1 MNYNRPEL
9 LEHLSR
15 EYVLGT
21 LQGPARRRFVTLMRD
36 SRPIALAVAQWEQRI
51 AVMERTPVLI
61 QPPVTTWQGIEQ
73 RLFPRAQESKQA
85 SKQTSKQ
92 PRPSGGLSAVL
103 GWLTGRAAGGVLAGL
118 LLAVVLVKTVP
129 TTVGLE
135 PASEALPASYVGV
148 LSAQDSPPSVVVSS
162 KRHGK
167 LLTVK
172 VLRPIAVPEGRR
184 ATLWAVPK
192 DGAPFVVG
200 TVSPSGQTQIALP
213 AESEKLFF
221 SVGRV
226 AISLEASDGPAP
238 ATPSAFVLEGA
249 CVKVW

>member
-1 MNYNRPEL
+1 MNYDRPEL
-9 LEHLSR
+9 VEHLAR
-15 EYVLGT
+15 EYALGT
-21 LQGPARRRFVTLMRD
+21 LQGPARRRFVALMRD
-36 SRPIALAVAQWEQRI
+36 SRPIAAAVAQWEQRL
-51 AVMERTPVLI
+51 AVMERSPVLI

-73 RLFPRAQESKQA
+73 RLFPRTQA
-85 SKQTSKQ
+85 SQAPKS
-92 PRPSGGLSAVL
+92 SGVLGTVL
-103 GWLTGRAAGGVLAGL
+103 GWLSGRAAGGVLAGM

-135 PASEALPASYVGV
+135 TASEALPASYVGV
-148 LSAQDSPPSVVVSS
+148 LGAQAAPPSVVVSS

-184 ATLWAVPK
+184 ATLWAIPK

-221 SVGRV
+221 SVSRV
-226 AISLEASDGPAP
+226 AISLEAGDGPAP
-238 ATPSAFVLEGA
+238 TTPSAFVLEGA

>member
-1 MNYNRPEL
+1 MNYQRPEL
-9 LEHLSR
+9 VEHLAR

-36 SRPIALAVAQWEQRI
+36 SRPIAAAVAQWEQRF
-51 AVMERTPVLI
+51 AVMERAPVPI

-73 RLFPRAQESKQA
+73 RLFPRTQDTP
-85 SKQTSKQ
+85 QT
-92 PRPSGGLSAVL
+92 RAGGSQGGALGAVL
-103 GWLTGRAAGGVLAGL
+103 GWLTGRAIGGVLAGL

-129 TTVGLE
+129 TLVGLE

-148 LSAQDSPPSVVVSS
+148 LSAPSAPPSVVVSS

-172 VLRPIAVPEGRR
+172 ALRPLAVPEGRR
-184 ATLWAVPK
+184 ATLWAIPK
-192 DGAPFVVG
+192 DGAPFLVG
-200 TVSPSGQTQIALP
+200 TVSSSGQTQIALP

-221 SVGRV
+221 SVNRV

-238 ATPSAFVLEGA
+238 ATPSTFVLEGA

>member
-1 MNYNRPEL
+1 MNYHRPEL
-9 LEHLSR
+9 VEHLSR

-36 SRPIALAVAQWEQRI
+36 SRPIAAAVAQWEQRL
-51 AVMERTPVLI
+51 AVMERAPVPI
-61 QPPVTTWQGIEQ
+61 QPPVSTWQGIEQ
-73 RLFPRAQESKQA
+73 RLFPRTQA
-85 SKQTSKQ
+85 TGQTRTGDTQ
-92 PRPSGGLSAVL
+92 GVLGTVL
-103 GWLTGRAAGGVLAGL
+103 GWLTGRAAGGVLAGM
-118 LLAVVLVKTVP
+118 LLAVVLVKTLP

-148 LSAQDSPPSVVVSS
+148 LSAAAAPPSVVVSS

-184 ATLWAVPK
+184 ATLWAIPK
-192 DGAPFVVG
+192 DGAPFIVG
-200 TVSPSGQTQIALP
+200 TVLPSGQTQIALP

-226 AISLEASDGPAP
+226 AISLEAGEGPAP

>member
-9 LEHLSR
+9 VEHLSR

-21 LQGPARRRFVTLMRD
+21 LQGPARRRFVALMRD
-36 SRPIALAVAQWEQRI
+36 SRPIALAVAQWEQRM
-51 AVMERTPVLI
+51 AVMERSPVPI

-73 RLFPRAQESKQA
+73 RLFPRAQQA
-85 SKQTSKQ
+85 QSTQA
-92 PRPSGGLSAVL
+92 SGGLSAVL
-103 GWLTGRAAGGVLAGL
+103 GWLTGRAAGGVLAGM

-148 LSAQDSPPSVVVSS
+148 LSAEAAPPSVVVSS

-172 VLRPIAVPEGRR
+172 VLRPIAVSEGRR
-184 ATLWAVPK
+184 ATLWAIPK

-221 SVGRV
+221 SVSRV
-226 AISLEASDGPAP
+226 AISLESSDGPAP
-238 ATPSAFVLEGA
+238 TTPSTFVLEGA